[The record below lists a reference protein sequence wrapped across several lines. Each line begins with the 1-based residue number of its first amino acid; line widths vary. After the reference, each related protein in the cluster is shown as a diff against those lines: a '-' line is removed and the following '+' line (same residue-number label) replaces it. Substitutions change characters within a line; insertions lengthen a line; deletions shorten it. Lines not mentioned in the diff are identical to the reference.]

1 MPENEPYIE
10 DRPAEPYV
18 GIAETVTMETLAAA
32 IDRGYPELFGWL
44 SSHGLT
50 PAGAPFIRY
59 LRIDMDA
66 DLDIELGVPVAGTP
80 PADDRVRMGELPA
93 GRYAILLHVGSYG
106 GLIDA
111 NGALQDWAWEHGVRW
126 RKEHGSVWGG
136 RVERYLT
143 DPSAEPDSSRW
154 ETELAYL
161 VDEAGGR

>member
-1 MPENEPYIE
+1 MPENEPHIE
-10 DRPAEPYV
+10 DRSAESYAAIPA
-18 GIAETVTMETLAAA
+18 TVTMQTLAGA
-32 IDRGYPELFGWL
+32 IDRILPELFGWL
-44 SSHGLT
+44 ASQRLA

-66 DLDIELGVPVAGTP
+66 ELEIELGVPVAGP
-80 PADDRVRMGELPA
+80 VPADERVRHGELPA
-93 GRYAILLHVGSYG
+93 GRYVILLHVGPYD

-111 NGALQDWAWEHGVRW
+111 NATLQDWAEERSVRL
-126 RKEHGSVWGG
+126 RREHGSTWGG

-161 VDEAGGR
+161 VDDR

>member
-1 MPENEPYIE
+1 MSENQPHIE
-10 DRPAEPYV
+10 DRSAEPYV
-18 GIAETVTMETLAAA
+18 AIPVTVTMQTLAGA

-44 SSHGLT
+44 ASHGLT
-50 PAGAPFIRY
+50 PAGPPFIRY

-66 DLDIELGVPVAGTP
+66 ELDIELAVPVAGGA
-80 PADDRVRMGELPA
+80 PADDRVHQAELPA
-93 GRYAILLHVGSYG
+93 GRYVVLLHVGPYD

-111 NGALQDWAWEHGVRW
+111 NATVQDWAEEHNIRW
-126 RKEHGSVWGG
+126 RRDHGSAWGG

-161 VDEAGGR
+161 IDDR